1 MGIEI
6 ITFGDI
12 EVENINFTNT
22 KDSIDDVNTNKI
34 MVKVFFGIKYFKGCV
49 CYILLVCFISLK
61 ESTREVR
68 TNVFY
73 FTLKAL
79 FVVEIIKF

>member
-34 MVKVFFGIKYFKGCV
+34 MVKVIFRI
-49 CYILLVCFISLK
+49 
-61 ESTREVR
+61 
-68 TNVFY
+68 
-73 FTLKAL
+73 
-79 FVVEIIKF
+79 

>member
-1 MGIEI
+1 MGVEI

-34 MVKVFFGIKYFKGCV
+34 MVKVFFKI
-49 CYILLVCFISLK
+49 
-61 ESTREVR
+61 
-68 TNVFY
+68 
-73 FTLKAL
+73 
-79 FVVEIIKF
+79 

>member
-1 MGIEI
+1 MGAEI

-34 MVKVFFGIKYFKGCV
+34 MVKVIFK
-49 CYILLVCFISLK
+49 I
-61 ESTREVR
+61 
-68 TNVFY
+68 
-73 FTLKAL
+73 
-79 FVVEIIKF
+79 

>member
-34 MVKVFFGIKYFKGCV
+34 MVKVIFK
-49 CYILLVCFISLK
+49 I
-61 ESTREVR
+61 
-68 TNVFY
+68 
-73 FTLKAL
+73 
-79 FVVEIIKF
+79 

>member
-22 KDSIDDVNTNKI
+22 KDSIDDANTNKI
-34 MVKVFFGIKYFKGCV
+34 MVKVFFKI
-49 CYILLVCFISLK
+49 
-61 ESTREVR
+61 
-68 TNVFY
+68 
-73 FTLKAL
+73 
-79 FVVEIIKF
+79 

>member
-1 MGIEI
+1 MGTEI

-34 MVKVFFGIKYFKGCV
+34 MVKVIFK
-49 CYILLVCFISLK
+49 I
-61 ESTREVR
+61 
-68 TNVFY
+68 
-73 FTLKAL
+73 
-79 FVVEIIKF
+79 

>member
-6 ITFGDI
+6 TILGDI

-34 MVKVFFGIKYFKGCV
+34 MVKVSFGKKYFKGCV
-49 CYILLVCFISLK
+49 CYILQVCFVSLK
-61 ESTREVR
+61 ESTHEVR
-68 TNVFY
+68 TNVF
-73 FTLKAL
+73 FISL
-79 FVVEIIKF
+79 

>member
-1 MGIEI
+1 MGVEI

-34 MVKVFFGIKYFKGCV
+34 MVKVIFK
-49 CYILLVCFISLK
+49 I
-61 ESTREVR
+61 
-68 TNVFY
+68 
-73 FTLKAL
+73 
-79 FVVEIIKF
+79 

>member
-34 MVKVFFGIKYFKGCV
+34 MVKVFFKIKYIFK
-49 CYILLVCFISLK
+49 IF
-61 ESTREVR
+61 
-68 TNVFY
+68 
-73 FTLKAL
+73 
-79 FVVEIIKF
+79 

>member
-6 ITFGDI
+6 MTFGDI

-34 MVKVFFGIKYFKGCV
+34 MVKVFFKI
-49 CYILLVCFISLK
+49 
-61 ESTREVR
+61 
-68 TNVFY
+68 
-73 FTLKAL
+73 
-79 FVVEIIKF
+79 

>member
-34 MVKVFFGIKYFKGCV
+34 MVKVFFKI
-49 CYILLVCFISLK
+49 
-61 ESTREVR
+61 
-68 TNVFY
+68 
-73 FTLKAL
+73 
-79 FVVEIIKF
+79 